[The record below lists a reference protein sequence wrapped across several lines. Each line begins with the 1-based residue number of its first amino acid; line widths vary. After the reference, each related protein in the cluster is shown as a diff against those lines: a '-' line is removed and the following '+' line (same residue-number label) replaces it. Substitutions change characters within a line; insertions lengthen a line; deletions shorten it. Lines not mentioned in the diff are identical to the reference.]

1 MVFQLL
7 EVFCGQGISQGQL
20 RFCRVQVFEGLE
32 LFFTE
37 GFKCFLQ
44 FLRFQGFLGFRG
56 FLRLWYFLGFV
67 TFVQGLDFLRVQT
80 EFAPRVVQG
89 CLRLLRV
96 QSFRGFRIFAVRVL
110 LWVCYGCI
118 GYRFFQGLEWFCAQG
133 CLGSFTV
140 GQGIGFSR
148 VQRFFCGL
156 GIAQGQLW
164 LCKAQVL
171 QCLEWFCAQGCLG
184 SFTVGQGIGFFRVQR
199 FFAVW
204 VLLRVSYGCVRL
216 KFLVFRVVL
225 CLGLF
230 RVVNGWVGFRGFL
243 RLGLGLVSF
252 FLYQGFFSGNNK
264 L

>member
-148 VQRFFCGL
+148 VQRFF
-156 GIAQGQLW
+156 
-164 LCKAQVL
+164 
-171 QCLEWFCAQGCLG
+171 
-184 SFTVGQGIGFFRVQR
+184 
-199 FFAVW
+199 AVW
-204 VLLRVSYGCVRL
+204 ALLRVSYGCVRL
-216 KFLVFRVVL
+216 RFFSVQSGFALRVAQGRL
-225 CLGLF
+225 RLD
-230 RVVNGWVGFRGFL
+230 RVQGFSGFRGFL
-243 RLGLGLVSF
+243 RFGYCLGLVMVV
-252 FLYQGFFSGNNK
+252 
-264 L
+264 